1 MSKFFNE
8 TLKAQT
14 SRPSI
19 VVPQEEVAA
28 VAPQAPVS
36 NIKPRE
42 KDLGALRLEKCR
54 ELGSSPTD
62 LLRERF
68 QGSRSLDTIAD
79 SYRALRTRLL
89 RLRTAQGLRSV
100 VITSA
105 TQGEGK
111 TLTSFNLAL
120 CCAQLQDMRVLLID
134 GDMRSRGL
142 TRLLESP
149 EGPGLSDVLSGQ
161 CEPQDAILATDSPN
175 LYVMGSGSPSL
186 PSAELLASAR
196 WQELINWCNETFKI
210 TLVDSPPALSLTDV
224 ELITAACDGVLMVV
238 RAQQTK
244 RDLLQKCA
252 RQLDSKKLL
261 GVVYNAAENASREY
275 DYSYGSNEKS

>member
-14 SRPSI
+14 ARPLV
-19 VVPQEEVAA
+19 VVPQNGDATS
-28 VAPQAPVS
+28 PQAPES
-36 NIKPRE
+36 KAKPRE
-42 KDLGALRLEKCR
+42 NDLGAFRLEKCR
-54 ELGSSPTD
+54 TLGMSSTE
-62 LLRERF
+62 LLRELF
-68 QGSRSLDTIAD
+68 KGSPSLDTTAD

-120 CCAQLQDMRVLLID
+120 CCAQLQDMRVLVID

-142 TRLLESP
+142 TRLLGSP

-175 LYVMGSGSPSL
+175 LYVMCSGSPSL

-196 WQELINWCNETFKI
+196 WQELIGWCNETFKL

-224 ELITAACDGVLMVV
+224 ELITGACDGVLMVV
-238 RAQQTK
+238 RALQTR
-244 RDLLQKCA
+244 RDQLQKCA
-252 RQLDSKKLL
+252 GQLDKKKLL
-261 GVVYNAAENASREY
+261 GVVYNAAQTASREY
-275 DYSYGSNEKS
+275 DYSYGSSSKT